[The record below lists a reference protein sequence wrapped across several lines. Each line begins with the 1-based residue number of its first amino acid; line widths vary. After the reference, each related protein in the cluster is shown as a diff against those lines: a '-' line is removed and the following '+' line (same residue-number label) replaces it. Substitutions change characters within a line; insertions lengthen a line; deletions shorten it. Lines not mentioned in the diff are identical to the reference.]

1 MLIEFLFHQEECNKM
16 ELLKLRTGGFK
27 NIQDT
32 TLELSDLTALVS
44 LNSYGKSNLLTA
56 IDFGIDFISADAKQK
71 NRMMRFQPG
80 IPLNKNNAL
89 QNYFLELEAETILD
103 GQSHLISYRYE
114 FQWRTKSKGS
124 ARIISEHLEIK
135 KNEKNQKYGHL
146 ILRNDKNALYKS
158 SPTGRCTTKTAIE
171 QNELV
176 LNKLM
181 AFDQLYFR
189 DLLKQLNSLMVYVD
203 RHLDVSGSYNPDFL
217 IRTDLDEL
225 DLTGIR
231 NIPRTIFYLKQE
243 YPEKFELL
251 KDAYLQLFPNFT
263 DFDVA
268 EIAINETK
276 VKVQITSI
284 EGDGISSGDTDGIP
298 SDFDVC
304 DKFYDIKVHD
314 ETLIQPISFGKLS
327 DGAKRVFLML
337 TFAVIADI
345 KGLPLIAFEEP
356 ENSLHPRLMQSFL
369 LVMTQLT
376 EKCKIIIT
384 SHSPYMLQYIL
395 ANNIY
400 IGMPNEKHLA
410 TFRRILNSKTSTLL
424 RDVREAGLSIGDYIF
439 ELMSGCEDDM
449 EQLNDYLEQKHE

>member
-1 MLIEFLFHQEECNKM
+1 M

-27 NIQDT
+27 NIEDT
-32 TLELSDLTALVS
+32 TLELSNLTALVS

-56 IDFGIDFISADAKQK
+56 VDFGIDFITADAKQK
-71 NRMMRFQPG
+71 EQMMCFWPG
-80 IPLNKNNAL
+80 VPLNNSNAL
-89 QNYFLELEAETILD
+89 QNYFFELEAETILN
-103 GQSHLISYRYE
+103 GQSYLISYRYE
-114 FQWRTKSKGS
+114 FQWRAKGKGS
-124 ARIISEHLEIK
+124 ARIVSEELEIK
-135 KNEKNQKYGHL
+135 KNEKNQRYGHL
-146 ILRNDKNALYKS
+146 ISRDDKTAFYKS
-158 SPTGRCTTKTAIE
+158 SPMGRCATKTAIE
-171 QNELV
+171 RNDLV

-203 RHLDVSGSYNPDFL
+203 RHLDVSGSYSPDFI

-225 DLTGIR
+225 DLAGIK

-243 YPEKFELL
+243 YPEKYELL
-251 KDAYLQLFPNFT
+251 KDAYLQLFPSFT
-263 DFDVA
+263 DFDVV
-268 EIAINETK
+268 EIAMNEMK

-284 EGDGISSGDTDGIP
+284 DGDKASSDVIP

-314 ETLIQPISFGKLS
+314 KSLIQPISFGRLS
-327 DGAKRVFLML
+327 DGAKRMFFML

-356 ENSLHPRLMQSFL
+356 ENSLHPSLMQSFL
-369 LVMTQLT
+369 LVITQLT
-376 EKCKIIIT
+376 ENCKIIIT

-400 IGMPNEKHLA
+400 IGMPNKKHLA
-410 TFRRILNSKTSTLL
+410 TFRRILNSKVSALL
-424 RDVREAGLSIGDYIF
+424 RDVRDTGLSVGDYIF
-439 ELMSGCEDDM
+439 ELMSGCEDDI

>member
-1 MLIEFLFHQEECNKM
+1 M

-114 FQWRTKSKGS
+114 FQWWTKSKGS

-243 YPEKFELL
+243 YPENFELL

-263 DFDVA
+263 DFDAA
-268 EIAINETK
+268 EIAINEMK

-314 ETLIQPISFGKLS
+314 ETLIQPISFWKLS

-337 TFAVIADI
+337 TFADIADI